1 MLENPRLSSM
11 TPSPEAGRRRIAR
24 LATVPNMAAL
34 GFFLLTVLT
43 AGNYGFF
50 GDELYYIACSK
61 HLAFGYVD
69 HPPMV
74 AFLALLSRTL
84 FGETLIGLRI
94 LSGLAGAVTVLL
106 SARIARKLGGGPFA
120 ESLAALAVCFAPGY
134 PALSSFF
141 SMNPFDVMMCTLVIF
156 LFLGVSRSTPP
167 RKWIIIGIVLGLG
180 LLNKYTFLSF
190 GLALFLGLLA
200 TRQRALLRV
209 PWIYLSGGI
218 ALLIFLPHILWQ
230 VSHDWPTMEFM
241 SNVTRYKNLSLSPL
255 EFSSQ
260 LILILN
266 PVALPLWIGGV
277 IYILLSERTKE
288 YRFLGWTAILFVSI
302 YLFQNSKSYYVLPVF
317 PFLLA
322 SGSAAADRLI
332 QKLKGR
338 WPRPAIL
345 APLVISGILLLPLSA
360 PILPVETFVSY
371 SKTLGLWNAIRMET
385 GEGDRLPLHY
395 VLRFG
400 WEELVDEV
408 SRVYHALPEEE
419 REECAIFGS
428 WYGPAG
434 AIDHFGP
441 RRGLPNA
448 ISGRNS
454 YWFWGPGNY
463 TGEVVIALEFHPDH
477 LKKYFGEVKRV
488 GRVSQPYGMTRTIF
502 ICRKPRAP
510 LKEMW
515 PEAILYI

>member
-1 MLENPRLSSM
+1 MI
-11 TPSPEAGRRRIAR
+11 PSPGAAQTGIGRFI
-24 LATVPNMAAL
+24 TVPHMAAL
-34 GFFLLTVLT
+34 AFFLLTVFT

-61 HLAFGYVD
+61 HLDFGYVD

-74 AFLALLSRTL
+74 ALLTFLSRTL

-120 ESLAALAVCFAPGY
+120 ESLAALAVCLAPAF

-141 SMNPFDVMMCTLVIF
+141 SMNPIDVMMCTLVIL
-156 LFLGVSRSTPP
+156 LFLGVSESTPP
-167 RKWIIIGIVLGLG
+167 RKWILIGIVLGLG

-190 GLALFLGLLA
+190 VLALFLGLLA
-200 TRQRALLRV
+200 TKQRALLRV

-218 ALLIFLPHILWQ
+218 AFLIFLPHILWQ
-230 VSHDWPTMEFM
+230 VAHDWPTLEFM
-241 SNVTRYKNLSLSPL
+241 SNVTQYKNLSLSPVG
-255 EFSSQ
+255 FGSQ
-260 LILILN
+260 LILLLN
-266 PVALPLWIGGV
+266 PVALPLWIGGIV
-277 IYILLSERTKE
+277 YILLSKRTRE

-322 SGSAAADRLI
+322 SGATATGRLI
-332 QKLKGR
+332 QKAKSR
-338 WPRPAIL
+338 WVRPAVL
-345 APLVISGILLLPLSA
+345 VPLVISGLLLLPLAA
-360 PILPVETFVSY
+360 PVLPVEKFVSY
-371 SKTLGLWNAIRMET
+371 SKALGLWNAIRMET

-400 WEELVDEV
+400 WEELVEEV
-408 SRVYHALPEEE
+408 SKVYHALPEDE
-419 REECAIFGS
+419 RRECAILGS

-441 RRGLPNA
+441 ERGLPNA

-454 YWFWGPGNY
+454 YWLWGPGDY
-463 TGEVVIALEFHPDH
+463 TGEVVIAIEFHPDQ
-477 LKKYFGEVKRV
+477 LREYFGEVEEV
-488 GRVSQPYGMTRTIF
+488 AQVQHPYGVTRTIYL
-502 ICRKPRAP
+502 CRKPRAP

-515 PEAILYI
+515 PEAKQFI

>member
-1 MLENPRLSSM
+1 MK
-11 TPSPEAGRRRIAR
+11 PSPG
-24 LATVPNMAAL
+24 TVQTGISRFITIPHIAAL
-34 GFFLLTVLT
+34 AFFLLTVLT

-74 AFLALLSRTL
+74 ALLAFLSRTI

-94 LSGLAGAVTVLL
+94 FSGLAGAVTVIL
-106 SARIARKLGGGPFA
+106 SARIARKLGGGSFA

-141 SMNPFDVMMCTLVIF
+141 SMNPFDVMMCTLVIL
-156 LFLGVSRSTPP
+156 LFLGVSDSTPP

-200 TRQRALLRV
+200 TKQRALLRV
-209 PWIYLSGGI
+209 PWLYLSGGI

-230 VSHDWPTMEFM
+230 VAHDWPTLEFM

-255 EFSSQ
+255 EFGSQ

-288 YRFLGWTAILFVSI
+288 YRFLGWTAILLVSI

-322 SGSAAADRLI
+322 SGATATERLI
-332 QKLKGR
+332 QKAKDR
-338 WPRPAIL
+338 WVRPAIV
-345 APLVISGILLLPLSA
+345 APLTVSGLLLLPLSA

-408 SRVYHALPEEE
+408 SKVYHGLPENE
-419 REECAIFGS
+419 RRECAILGS

-441 RRGLPNA
+441 QRGLPNA

-454 YWFWGPGNY
+454 YWLWGPGRHS
-463 TGEVVIALEFHPDH
+463 GEVVIAIEYHPDQLREH
-477 LKKYFGEVKRV
+477 FGEVEKV
-488 GRVSQPYGMTRTIF
+488 GRISQPYGMTRTIF
-502 ICRKPRAP
+502 ICRKPRMS
-510 LKEMW
+510 LKKMW
-515 PEAILYI
+515 PAAKLFI